1 MGILGIDLGGGHVRA
16 GLVRKGRVVRV
27 ETRLLDNKAGR
38 QKIVRQIL
46 DAIDGMFDHSIS
58 GIGMG
63 VPAYVKNG
71 VVFDAGNIPAFQNI
85 DLERTLKARYGV
97 PVALNND
104 ANCFALG
111 QGIRKGIVVGL
122 ILGTGVGAGI
132 VVDGKLLSGSHC
144 GAGEFGRIPLHKGTV
159 EDYCSGKFF
168 LRRGDDGES
177 LAAKAGK
184 GQRAAR
190 QTFMEYGKHLGEAL
204 SIIVHSL
211 DPDSI
216 VLGGSVANS
225 YKYFRKSMQASLK
238 RQISP
243 RLFRHLRISVSKKRH
258 AAIIGAAQ
266 LVTK

>member
-16 GLVRKGRVVRV
+16 GLVRKGRVVRA
-27 ETRLLDNKAGR
+27 ETHLLDNKAGR

-46 DAIDGMFDHSIS
+46 DAIDGMFYHSIS

-104 ANCFALG
+104 ANCFAFG
-111 QGIRKGIVVGL
+111 QGIQKGILVGL

-132 VVDGKLLSGSHC
+132 VVDGRILSGSNC
-144 GAGEFGRIPLHKGTV
+144 GAGEFGRIPFRNGTV

-168 LRRGDDGES
+168 IRRGSDGES
-177 LAAKAGK
+177 VAAMAAK
-184 GQRAAR
+184 GQRAAK
-190 QTFMEYGKHLGEAL
+190 QAFSEYGGYLGEAL
-204 SIIVHSL
+204 GIIVHSL
-211 DPDSI
+211 DPDRI

-225 YKYFRKSMQASLK
+225 YTYFRRSMEASL
-238 RQISP
+238 RHQISG
-243 RLFRHLRISVSKKRH
+243 RVLKHLRIAPSAKRH